1 MTEKRAFDR
10 RQLRSLTV
18 AKAKPKAK
26 PYLIWDAA
34 QRHLALAVRP
44 TGVKSWKVI
53 YARQGRSRW
62 LTLGSADAIDLAAA
76 RIMAQEAMLAVAKG
90 KDPAAEKKAERGSGT
105 FAELAAKYV
114 EQYAKRKNKSWRQ
127 SEALIRSYALPKW
140 AKLQAASITRDD
152 VKTLMARIA
161 APITANQVLASV
173 SAVFTWGIKEQHVAI
188 NPCKLV
194 DRNPTKSRERVLSE
208 SELATFWEAFD
219 DVGVAGAALK
229 MILLSG
235 QRPGECTNMRREH
248 IRDGWWEMPGE
259 PVPSLRWPGTK
270 NGESH
275 RVWLSA
281 PVQQLIGNGTAG
293 FVFCGRRGAPMRQ
306 LDATMREICDKLGI
320 KSGATPHDL
329 RRTFSTTVAGLGFGR
344 DALNRITNHKD
355 GGIASV
361 YDRHGYADE
370 NRRVMEATAARIMAL
385 VEGRAEDGKVV
396 SLRR

>member
-18 AKAKPKAK
+18 AKPKAK